1 MEQLEVASPVAD
13 AAIVK
18 IDPAPRPSDLEG
30 KRIGLYWN
38 YKPGGDV
45 ALKRI
50 QEILAERFPSATF
63 VHAQG
68 SVGGTVKHLTPK
80 GADDFASQIDVVVGT
95 TGD

>member
-1 MEQLEVASPVAD
+1 VEQLEVANPVAD

-18 IDPAPRPSDLEG
+18 IDPAPRPDGLEN

-45 ALKRI
+45 ALERI
-50 QEILAERFPSATF
+50 EQVLGERYPSASF

-68 SVGGTVKHLTPK
+68 TVGGTVKHLTPK
-80 GADDFASQIDVVVGT
+80 AADEFASQIDVVVGT